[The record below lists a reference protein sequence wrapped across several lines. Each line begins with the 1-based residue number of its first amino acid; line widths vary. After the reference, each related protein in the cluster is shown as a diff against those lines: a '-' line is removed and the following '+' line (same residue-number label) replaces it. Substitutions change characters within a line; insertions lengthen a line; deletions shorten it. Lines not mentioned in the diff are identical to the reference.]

1 MQMNLFP
8 EIITCTLYTAV
19 ALSITSEIMQ
29 LIHHRLTWQNM
40 ERSEKLL
47 QHYVVMNVLP
57 CNARGIRIMPKA
69 KMKALFSTDR
79 VFITENNQISRT
91 GIYRLFAL
99 FVQDDTHT
107 HTKSNKTGNWK
118 QDNWL
123 WVLLL
128 PYYPRPPNPLITS
141 FVYPF
146 LHFPQAVSKRNTVV
160 STLYIKEA

>member
-107 HTKSNKTGNWK
+107 HK
-118 QDNWL
+118 
-123 WVLLL
+123 V
-128 PYYPRPPNPLITS
+128 
-141 FVYPF
+141 
-146 LHFPQAVSKRNTVV
+146 
-160 STLYIKEA
+160 